1 MKTALILFAHGSK
14 DPLWHGPIQ
23 AIERRLMQMQ
33 PNLTVRCAYLE
44 LTEPNLPDCVQ
55 NLADTG
61 VRQIRILPL
70 FLGMGRHAREDLPRL
85 VSDLQAKHP
94 HIDFDVLPALGEDP
108 RLTEVTCQIALK
120 GWV

>member
-55 NLADTG
+55 NLADSG
-61 VRQIRILPL
+61 VQQIRVLPL
-70 FLGMGRHAREDLPRL
+70 FLGMGRHAREDLPELIATLRAL
-85 VSDLQAKHP
+85 HP
-94 HIDFDVLPALGEDP
+94 DVVLEVLPALGENPSLID
-108 RLTEVTCQIALK
+108 LTCQIALNELN
-120 GWV
+120 